1 METCKTNR
9 PDPGRKGEL
18 RKMSEKQLDEA
29 VDRVKRLKE
38 GEKKRL
44 LIKAVTRYIDA
55 MIGES

>member
-1 METCKTNR
+1 
-9 PDPGRKGEL
+9 
-18 RKMSEKQLDEA
+18 MSEKQLDEA